1 MRRAHSGRQFCQV
14 LDLVSRPSAKSVS
27 QWVVAAS
34 ESLALAANRAFGVQ
48 IVIATVQPAQFQLER
63 PIVVRT
69 SDRTVLPELLHDLMR
84 LLY

>member
-1 MRRAHSGRQFCQV
+1 MRRANSRSRFCQF
-14 LDLVSRPSAKSVS
+14 LNFVSRPSAKSVS

-34 ESLALAANRAFGVQ
+34 ESLALAANRALGVQ

-69 SDRTVLPELLHDLMR
+69 SDCTVLPELLHDLMR